1 MRRQSRFGLC
11 FITLVLWISPVC
23 AAEPELRDGNS
34 LVREI
39 FSLLDARLALMPDV
53 AAAKWLAGQPVSD
66 PVREA
71 AVIKAAGEAAAH
83 RGLADAP
90 VEALFKQQIALAR
103 ESQANWMERW
113 RVEGS
118 APTAARSLRDDLRPA
133 IDRLTQAL
141 LRSLALAAPYV
152 TTSDLKELSGSLP
165 TERWSAR
172 DREVAAEII
181 RSIYL
186 DAPRTPSRAS
196 ASGVLRIGV
205 PGDYAPFATSS
216 RGRLAGADVELTQQI
231 ARTLGLEP
239 VYIRSS
245 WAKLLDDLDADR
257 FDLAA
262 GGISVTAA
270 RRARASFSRPLVQGG
285 KTAIGR
291 CADRDR
297 FSSIDRIDQPDV
309 RVIENPGGTN
319 ELFARR
325 ILSRAQLTIHPE
337 NLTIFRELVEG
348 RADVMYTDDL
358 EIAHVARVE
367 PSLCRLLDTVFD
379 PADKA
384 LLLPMGDDWAR
395 FIGPALDAELDSGAY
410 QRALDQAITH

>member
-186 DAPRTPSRAS
+186 DAPFQGTTRRLQRA
-196 ASGVLRIGV
+196 V
-205 PGDYAPFATSS
+205 
-216 RGRLAGADVELTQQI
+216 
-231 ARTLGLEP
+231 
-239 VYIRSS
+239 
-245 WAKLLDDLDADR
+245 
-257 FDLAA
+257 A
-262 GGISVTAA
+262 GG
-270 RRARASFSRPLVQGG
+270 
-285 KTAIGR
+285 
-291 CADRDR
+291 
-297 FSSIDRIDQPDV
+297 
-309 RVIENPGGTN
+309 
-319 ELFARR
+319 
-325 ILSRAQLTIHPE
+325 
-337 NLTIFRELVEG
+337 
-348 RADVMYTDDL
+348 
-358 EIAHVARVE
+358 
-367 PSLCRLLDTVFD
+367 
-379 PADKA
+379 
-384 LLLPMGDDWAR
+384 
-395 FIGPALDAELDSGAY
+395 
-410 QRALDQAITH
+410 

>member
-245 WAKLLDDLDADR
+245 WAKLLDDLDA
-257 FDLAA
+257 